1 MCKQPQQSTL
11 KNEFMT
17 SIIGG
22 TEGTKKM
29 QRRSSQLSI
38 HYLPVFFF
46 HAFLGTAFMRVA
58 FLTAKDSDLILVVSI
73 LVIKKV
79 AKKTLTLT

>member
-22 TEGTKKM
+22 TEGTKKCKEGHHSY
-29 QRRSSQLSI
+29 RYIICLI
-38 HYLPVFFF
+38 FF

>member
-1 MCKQPQQSTL
+1 MEAQREQKNAKKVITVIDTL
-11 KNEFMT
+11 FAC
-17 SIIGG
+17 
-22 TEGTKKM
+22 
-29 QRRSSQLSI
+29 
-38 HYLPVFFF
+38 FFF